1 MHFREKIE
9 RTMSQG
15 KQTTRPRRRKSEKG
29 SIALFAIVALLI
41 SMMLVFVVVDTA
53 MTTRLFSKRLDNGNR
68 LYLLAHAG
76 TEYGYWKYV
85 WQGASLPYVEN
96 NRIMGNGT
104 VSVRVEDNDTNIPDT
119 FKVTATSRYEG
130 KNFTIAETYPSR
142 HWYPVSLAPYAN
154 TRYGSAFP
162 FTLLTGYAEGKVTYG
177 NVPFLIENVGGNN
190 CWNAFYMTGANP
202 RTLKIPVSFY
212 SVTEIHLL
220 LNTFWGKPGNS
231 ANSFIE
237 VMGTNGAYYKKDLKG
252 NDDIRDYNA
261 GLFTNS
267 INNNTTKQVYAN
279 GLGTTRL
286 DKIALTLPNSFS
298 SQILTSIRLVD
309 NGSDNGQRLSLF
321 GVTVHAGR

>member
-1 MHFREKIE
+1 
-9 RTMSQG
+9 MSRG
-15 KQTTRPRRRKSEKG
+15 KQTIRTRRGKSEKG
-29 SIALFAIVALLI
+29 SITLFAIVALLI

-85 WQGASLPYVEN
+85 WQGENLPYVEN

-104 VSVRVEDNDTNIPDT
+104 VTIKVEDNASNIPDT
-119 FKVTATSRYEG
+119 FKVTATSKYAG
-130 KNFTIAETYPSR
+130 KNFVLTETYPSR
-142 HWYPVSLAPYAN
+142 RWYPVSLAPYAN

-162 FTLLTGYAEGKVTYG
+162 WTLMTGYAEGKVTYG
-177 NVPFLIENVGGNN
+177 GVPFLIENVGGNN

-220 LNTFWGKPGNS
+220 LNTFWGKSSTSPQS
-231 ANSFIE
+231 YIE
-237 VMGTNGAYYKKDLKG
+237 AMGTNGAYYKKDLNG
-252 NDDIRDYNA
+252 NDDVRDYNL

-267 INNNTTKQVYAN
+267 INNNTTKQVYTNALN
-279 GLGTTRL
+279 TTRL
-286 DKIALTLPNSFS
+286 DKIILTLPNTFDN
-298 SQILTSIRLVD
+298 QILTSIQLVD
-309 NGSDNGQRLSLF
+309 NGSDTGQRLSLF